1 MRSLLF
7 VPGDSERK
15 LARTLVSP
23 ADVLILDLEDSVAA
37 QRRPVAREMVAA
49 FIAEAR
55 KGAGKSQLWV
65 RINPLDGADWQADLA
80 GVMAAAPDGI
90 IHPKPASGADVHTLS
105 IALAQAE
112 SRLGLTS
119 GQTRILAIVT
129 EVPIS
134 VLQLHTYVGSSTRLA
149 GLSWGAED
157 LGAVIGSLSSRD
169 EQGAY
174 TSPYRLVR
182 DLCLITASAAG
193 CEPIDTVYT
202 NFRDAAGLRTEAMA
216 ARRDGFTGK
225 IAIHPDQV
233 HVINEVFTP
242 SPEEVAQAHRVKG
255 AFGENAGVASLDGMM
270 LDMPHLKLAERILAR
285 ARAVGAA

>member
-1 MRSLLF
+1 MRSMLF

-37 QRRPVAREMVAA
+37 QRRTVARGMVSS

-55 KGAGKSQLWV
+55 RGEGKSQLWV
-65 RINPLDGADWQADLA
+65 RINPLDGADWEADLA

-90 IHPKPASGADVHTLS
+90 ILPKPTSGETVHKLS
-105 IALAQAE
+105 IALDHAE
-112 SRLGLTS
+112 SRYGLKN

-134 VLQLHTYVGSSTRLA
+134 VLQLHTYVGCSNRLA
-149 GLSWGAED
+149 ALSWGAED

-169 EQGAY
+169 EHGAY

-182 DLCLITASAAG
+182 DLCLITASAAAA
-193 CEPIDTVYT
+193 EPIDTVYT
-202 NFRDAAGLRTEAMA
+202 NFRDAAGLKAECIA

-242 SPEEVAQAHRVKG
+242 SADEIAHALRVKG

-270 LDMPHLKLAERILAR
+270 LDMPHLKLAERILSR
-285 ARAVGAA
+285 AKAVGAA